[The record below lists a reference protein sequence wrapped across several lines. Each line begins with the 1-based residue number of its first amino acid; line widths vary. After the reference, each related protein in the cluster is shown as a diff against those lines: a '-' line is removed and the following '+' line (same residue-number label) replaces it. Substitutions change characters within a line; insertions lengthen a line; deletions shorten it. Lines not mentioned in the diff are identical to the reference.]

1 MARSGGKV
9 TISAWTILRDL
20 VLVCG
25 LIPIAA
31 CDWRERRIPNRIL
44 VVLLAVRGM
53 LLAAECAGASGFRM
67 ETLLVSA
74 FGGFTA
80 GSVSLFCRLI
90 SRGGVGAGDVKLLA
104 VVGVYMGYRAWDA
117 AVISLVLAAVW
128 SICLLLCGKKEWGQ
142 GIPFAP
148 FVLAGIILSMFL
160 RGGFGI

>member
-1 MARSGGKV
+1 M

-31 CDWRERRIPNRIL
+31 CDWRERRIPNR
-44 VVLLAVRGM
+44 M

-67 ETLLVSA
+67 ETLLISA

-148 FVLAGIILSMFL
+148 FVLVGIILSMFL